1 GKELSR
7 REFIVATVSRVLSF
21 LISWM
26 TRGVSGRLPWSVVEN
41 SAPNKQPPV
50 GFGFYCR
57 FGDSHPSQHHSAG
70 PRPLPSDAMSAI
82 TFTRE
87 LVREP
92 EYWSLFRAHP
102 ELSAGLPRVRLATL
116 PTPVV
121 KQQLAARDGGE
132 SCKPAGLRAG
142 SAQQL
147 AARDGVDA
155 TILVKRDDLAGALYG
170 GNKVRKLEFIFGELL
185 SKGRDSVW
193 TVGAMG
199 SHHCLATALYA
210 QALGMRCHVL
220 HFPQPVTE
228 HVRRNILA
236 LQATGAEMVLAS
248 KFAMPVEVARRH
260 LKDWL
265 GRGGEGS
272 YTIPAGGSSVWGV
285 IGYLNAAFE
294 LAEQVR
300 SGELEEPRRLYVAV
314 GTGGTFVGLWLGCQL
329 AGLQTEV
336 IGVRVVDRVLCNKA
350 VLMSLTQRTSAH
362 LEALGFDTGKCWLRR
377 PMHLV
382 HDQFGAEYGRP
393 TEAAREAVRVAS
405 EGGSTL
411 EFTYTGKAFAALLAD
426 AKSASEAGKTLFWNT
441 FNSRELTPVSQS
453 AVSKLPAA
461 YQEFFVGEPEVSES

>member
-1 GKELSR
+1 
-7 REFIVATVSRVLSF
+7 
-21 LISWM
+21 
-26 TRGVSGRLPWSVVEN
+26 
-41 SAPNKQPPV
+41 
-50 GFGFYCR
+50 
-57 FGDSHPSQHHSAG
+57 
-70 PRPLPSDAMSAI
+70 MSAI

-121 KQQLAARDGGE
+121 KQQLAARDGGESCKPAGLRAGSAQQLAARDGGE